1 MSGPDAVFACACNKH
16 VARDVVPAN
25 AIEDFKNDRRERSCG
40 IMVKTACLVKGCK
53 VARSLRACK
62 RTRPVLG
69 SESMSM
75 SILDKFYHSDGPVI
89 RVREMLTRS
98 ERDGYVTR
106 SFRER

>member
-1 MSGPDAVFACACNKH
+1 
-16 VARDVVPAN
+16 
-25 AIEDFKNDRRERSCG
+25 
-40 IMVKTACLVKGCK
+40 
-53 VARSLRACK
+53 
-62 RTRPVLG
+62 
-69 SESMSM
+69 MSM